1 MVGVVV
7 VIIGGFVRLGQ
18 GHVGSFET
26 GDFYDS
32 YFSFAIN

>member
-18 GHVGSFET
+18 GHVGRFET
-26 GDFYDS
+26 GDLLTSMILTFH
-32 YFSFAIN
+32 